1 MNLFYIAA
9 APAVPAG
16 QGNNLMSFIPLIL
29 IFVVMMFFMSRSQ
42 KKQQQKRQEMLDRI
56 VKGSRVLLQS
66 GMMGTVTEV
75 KEKSFLVEIADKV
88 VVEVVTNGVADLVVE
103 EEEKKEEKQA

>member
-1 MNLFYIAA
+1 MNLLNITAA
-9 APAVPAG
+9 AAAPAG
-16 QGNNLMSFIPLIL
+16 QGNQLMSFIPLIL
-29 IFVVMMFFMSRSQ
+29 IFIVMMFFMSRSQ

-88 VVEVVTNGVADLVVE
+88 VVEVVTNGVADLVETTE
-103 EEEKKEEKQA
+103 ENKQA

>member
-1 MNLFYIAA
+1 
-9 APAVPAG
+9 
-16 QGNNLMSFIPLIL
+16 
-29 IFVVMMFFMSRSQ
+29 
-42 KKQQQKRQEMLDRI
+42 MLDRI

-88 VVEVVTNGVADLVVE
+88 VVEVVVNGVADLVENTE
-103 EEEKKEEKQA
+103 ETKQA

>member
-1 MNLFYIAA
+1 MNLLNITAA
-9 APAVPAG
+9 AAAPAG
-16 QGNNLMSFIPLIL
+16 QGNQLMSFIPLIL

-75 KEKSFLVEIADKV
+75 KEKSFFVEIADKV
-88 VVEVVTNGVADLVVE
+88 VVEVVTNGIADLVVG

>member
-1 MNLFYIAA
+1 MNLFHITAAQAA
-9 APAVPAG
+9 APTG
-16 QGNNLMSFIPLIL
+16 QGNSLMSFIPLIL

-88 VVEVVTNGVADLVVE
+88 VVEVVVNGVADLVENTE
-103 EEEKKEEKQA
+103 ETKQA

>member
-1 MNLFYIAA
+1 MNLLNITAA
-9 APAVPAG
+9 AAAPAG
-16 QGNNLMSFIPLIL
+16 QGNQLMSFIPLIL

-88 VVEVVTNGVADLVVE
+88 VVEVVTNGVADLVETTE
-103 EEEKKEEKQA
+103 ENKQA

>member
-9 APAVPAG
+9 APAAPAG

-88 VVEVVTNGVADLVVE
+88 VVEVVTNGVADLVAE

>member
-9 APAVPAG
+9 APAAPAG

-88 VVEVVTNGVADLVVE
+88 VVEVVVNGVADLVENTE
-103 EEEKKEEKQA
+103 ETKQA

>member
-1 MNLFYIAA
+1 
-9 APAVPAG
+9 
-16 QGNNLMSFIPLIL
+16 
-29 IFVVMMFFMSRSQ
+29 MMFFMSRSQ

-88 VVEVVTNGVADLVVE
+88 VVEVVVNGVADLVENTE
-103 EEEKKEEKQA
+103 ETKQA